1 MNRVHEDIIGIL
13 LIVWVTWGHVSHV
26 NVMVMSKIVTWKKI
40 KLNVFANLVIKEIN
54 VNLEVAEEVS
64 NNRD

>member
-64 NNRD
+64 NRD